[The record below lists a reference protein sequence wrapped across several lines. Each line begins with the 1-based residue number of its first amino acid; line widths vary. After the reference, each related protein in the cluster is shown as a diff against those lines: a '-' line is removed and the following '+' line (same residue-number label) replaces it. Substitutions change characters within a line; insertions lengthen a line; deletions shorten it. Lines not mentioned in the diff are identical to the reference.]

1 MVPVIRLRGRIPF
14 GGPEV
19 VLAVLVLVTEFTV
32 SSEPVTLASV
42 SCAVAGVLLVAGG
55 TRWPQTM
62 AALSVPFAAASSYVA
77 EDAST
82 YAVFFIVIII
92 EVVTAAGL
100 ATAGLILVLVHTAL
114 SMVDFT
120 GGTVDM
126 DPAVLVVVLAILG
139 TGHLIGRNRLTQ
151 EIRNADLR
159 RTLADSQRRQRLGMA
174 RELHDS
180 VATSLTSVVMR
191 SQTLELTA
199 TGNDNAEIREGL
211 EDISRTSREALEQVR
226 TMLRLLNSEIQSGPD
241 STESAPPPTVRAGLA
256 TATRELRAH
265 RLRVT
270 STITLPRT
278 GEPPVDR
285 RTLSRVLTEM
295 TSNAVKHS
303 PDHATVKIRC
313 RTTDDALIVSM
324 TNPVVPVGDGEKD
337 PALTTHLG
345 IGSMTARA
353 TAADGH
359 LTAGLIT
366 QDSDTQVW
374 RTTVTLPI
382 VDSVPEDS
390 VTLRDTP

>member
-1 MVPVIRLRGRIPF
+1 
-14 GGPEV
+14 
-19 VLAVLVLVTEFTV
+19 
-32 SSEPVTLASV
+32 
-42 SCAVAGVLLVAGG
+42 
-55 TRWPQTM
+55 
-62 AALSVPFAAASSYVA
+62 
-77 EDAST
+77 
-82 YAVFFIVIII
+82 
-92 EVVTAAGL
+92 
-100 ATAGLILVLVHTAL
+100 
-114 SMVDFT
+114 
-120 GGTVDM
+120 
-126 DPAVLVVVLAILG
+126 
-139 TGHLIGRNRLTQ
+139 
-151 EIRNADLR
+151 
-159 RTLADSQRRQRLGMA
+159 MA

-199 TGNDNAEIREGL
+199 TGDDNAEIREGL

-324 TNPVVPVGDGEKD
+324 TNPVAPVGDGEKD

-353 TAADGH
+353 TAAEGH

>member
-1 MVPVIRLRGRIPF
+1 MIRLRGRIPF

-19 VLAVLVLVTEFTV
+19 ALAVLVLVTEFTV

-42 SCAVAGVLLVAGG
+42 ACAVAGVLLVAGG

-62 AALSVPFAAASSYVA
+62 AVLSVPFAAASSYVA
-77 EDAST
+77 EDVST

-159 RTLADSQRRQRLGMA
+159 RTLSDSQRRQRLGMA

-199 TGNDNAEIREGL
+199 TGDDNAEIREGL

-303 PDHATVKIRC
+303 PDHATVKIHC
-313 RTTDDALIVSM
+313 RTTDDALTMWSQM
-324 TNPVVPVGDGEKD
+324 DGFGVQG
-337 PALTTHLG
+337 LM
-345 IGSMTARA
+345 GSVFVCGGFLQSTGLSQVNGPGKYGE
-353 TAADGH
+353 DG
-359 LTAGLIT
+359 TFA
-366 QDSDTQVW
+366 
-374 RTTVTLPI
+374 VTG
-382 VDSVPEDS
+382 
-390 VTLRDTP
+390 

>member
-1 MVPVIRLRGRIPF
+1 MIRLRGRIPF

-32 SSEPVTLASV
+32 SSEPITLASV
-42 SCAVAGVLLVAGG
+42 VCAVAGVLLVAGG
-55 TRWPQTM
+55 TRWPQSM

-77 EDAST
+77 EDDST

-100 ATAGLILVLVHTAL
+100 ATAGLLLVLVHTAL
-114 SMVDFT
+114 SMVDFS
-120 GGTVDM
+120 GGAVNA
-126 DPAVLVVVLAILG
+126 DPTVLVVVLAILG

-199 TGNDNAEIREGL
+199 TGDDNAEIREGL
-211 EDISRTSREALEQVR
+211 EDISRISREALEQVR
-226 TMLRLLNSEIQSGPD
+226 TMLRLLNSEMQADPD
-241 STESAPPPTVRAGLA
+241 SAESGPPPTVRTTLGA
-256 TATRELRAH
+256 ATRELRAH

-270 STITLPRT
+270 STVTLPRT

-303 PDHATVKIRC
+303 PNHATVEIRC
-313 RTTDDALIVSM
+313 RTMDGALIVSM
-324 TNPVVPVGDGEKD
+324 TNPVAPAGDGEMD

-353 TAADGH
+353 TAAEGH
-359 LTAGLIT
+359 LTTGPIT

-390 VTLRDTP
+390 VTLHGTP

>member
-1 MVPVIRLRGRIPF
+1 MIRLRGRIPF

-278 GEPPVDR
+278 GVNHR
-285 RTLSRVLTEM
+285 STGGRSHA
-295 TSNAVKHS
+295 SS
-303 PDHATVKIRC
+303 PR
-313 RTTDDALIVSM
+313 
-324 TNPVVPVGDGEKD
+324 
-337 PALTTHLG
+337 
-345 IGSMTARA
+345 
-353 TAADGH
+353 
-359 LTAGLIT
+359 
-366 QDSDTQVW
+366 
-374 RTTVTLPI
+374 
-382 VDSVPEDS
+382 
-390 VTLRDTP
+390 

>member
-1 MVPVIRLRGRIPF
+1 MLRLWSHIPF
-14 GGPEV
+14 GVPEI
-19 VLAVLVLVTEFTV
+19 VLAVLVLVIEFTV
-32 SSEPVTLASV
+32 SAEPITLASAV
-42 SCAVAGVLLVAGG
+42 CAVAGILLVAGG

-62 AALSVPFAAASSYVA
+62 AVLSVPFAAASSYVA
-77 EDAST
+77 EDVST

-100 ATAGLILVLVHTAL
+100 ATVGLLLVLVHTAL
-114 SMVDFT
+114 STVDFS
-120 GGTVDM
+120 GGAVNA
-126 DPAVLVVVLAILG
+126 DPTVLVVVLAILG

-191 SQTLELTA
+191 SQTLELAA
-199 TGNDNAEIREGL
+199 TGDDNAEIHEGL

-226 TMLRLLNSEIQSGPD
+226 TMLRLLNSEIQLGPD

-303 PDHATVKIRC
+303 PNHATVEIHC
-313 RTTDDALIVSM
+313 RTMDGALIVSM
-324 TNPVVPVGDGEKD
+324 TNPVAPAGDGDKD

-353 TAADGH
+353 TAAEGH

-366 QDSDTQVW
+366 QDDDTQVW

>member
-1 MVPVIRLRGRIPF
+1 MIRLRGRIPF

-32 SSEPVTLASV
+32 SSEPITLASV
-42 SCAVAGVLLVAGG
+42 VCAVAGVLLVAGG

-77 EDAST
+77 EDVST

-100 ATAGLILVLVHTAL
+100 ATAGLLLVLVHTAL
-114 SMVDFT
+114 SMVDFSD
-120 GGTVDM
+120 VAM
-126 DPAVLVVVLAILG
+126 NADPTVLVVVLAILG
-139 TGHLIGRNRLTQ
+139 TGHLIGRNRLSQ

-199 TGNDNAEIREGL
+199 TGDDNAEIHEGL
-211 EDISRTSREALEQVR
+211 EYISRTSREALEQVR
-226 TMLRLLNSEIQSGPD
+226 TMVRLLNSEIQSGPD
-241 STESAPPPTVRAGLA
+241 CTESAPPPTVRAGLA

-303 PDHATVKIRC
+303 PNHATVEIRC
-313 RTTDDALIVSM
+313 RTMDGALIVSM
-324 TNPVVPVGDGEKD
+324 TNPVAPAGDGEMD

-353 TAADGH
+353 TAAEGR

-366 QDSDTQVW
+366 QDNDTQVW

>member
-1 MVPVIRLRGRIPF
+1 MIRLRGRIPF

-92 EVVTAAGL
+92 EVITAAGL

-126 DPAVLVVVLAILG
+126 DPAVLVAVLAILG

-159 RTLADSQRRQRLGMA
+159 RTLADSQQRQRLGMA

>member
-1 MVPVIRLRGRIPF
+1 MTVIRLRGRIPS

-32 SSEPVTLASV
+32 SSEPITLASV
-42 SCAVAGVLLVAGG
+42 VCAVAGVLLVAGG

-77 EDAST
+77 EDGST

-100 ATAGLILVLVHTAL
+100 ATAGLLLVLVHTAL
-114 SMVDFT
+114 SMVDFS
-120 GGTVDM
+120 GGAVNA
-126 DPAVLVVVLAILG
+126 DPTVLVVVLAILG

-151 EIRNADLR
+151 ELRSADLR

-199 TGNDNAEIREGL
+199 TGNDNAEIHEGL

-303 PDHATVKIRC
+303 PNHATVEIRC
-313 RTTDDALIVSM
+313 RTMDGALIVSM
-324 TNPVVPVGDGEKD
+324 TNPVVPAGDGEMD

-353 TAADGH
+353 TAAEGH
-359 LTAGLIT
+359 LTAGPIT

-390 VTLRDTP
+390 VILRDTP

>member
-1 MVPVIRLRGRIPF
+1 MIRLRGRIPF

-32 SSEPVTLASV
+32 SSEPITLASV
-42 SCAVAGVLLVAGG
+42 VCAVAGVLLVAGG
-55 TRWPQTM
+55 TRWPQSM

-77 EDAST
+77 EDDST

-100 ATAGLILVLVHTAL
+100 ATAGLLLVLVHTAL
-114 SMVDFT
+114 SMVDFS
-120 GGTVDM
+120 GGAVNA
-126 DPAVLVVVLAILG
+126 DPTVLVVVLAILG

-174 RELHDS
+174 HELHDS

-199 TGNDNAEIREGL
+199 TGDDNAEIREGL
-211 EDISRTSREALEQVR
+211 EDISRISREALEQVR
-226 TMLRLLNSEIQSGPD
+226 TMLRLLNSEMQADPD
-241 STESAPPPTVRAGLA
+241 SAESGPPPTVRTTLGA
-256 TATRELRAH
+256 ATRELRAH

-270 STITLPRT
+270 STVTLPRT

-285 RTLSRVLTEM
+285 RSLSRILTEM

-303 PDHATVKIRC
+303 PDHATVDISC
-313 RTTDDALIVSM
+313 RVTDNSLIVSM
-324 TNPVVPVGDGEKD
+324 TNPLASVDICDEDPV
-337 PALTTHLG
+337 LTTHLG

-353 TAADGH
+353 TAAGGH
-359 LTAGLIT
+359 LTAGPVAP
-366 QDSDTQVW
+366 DGDTQVW

-382 VDSVPEDS
+382 VDTVTEDS
-390 VTLRDTP
+390 VTLRNSP